1 MSATDS
7 KDTQR
12 ARSQIPRDLKNP
24 REGGQASP
32 SNPTKTRNSCTPKER
47 PKAIYVE
54 CSDELKVLVRERADA
69 QLQSISAFVR
79 ELVVGTERRRPRP
92 FPTVDPELVRAVARY
107 GGNLNQITRWL
118 NTATRAG
125 RASEI
130 DSRQIAATLVSIE
143 RGLADLIAQHRKPPE
158 C

>member
-1 MSATDS
+1 MSEIDPKEAL
-7 KDTQR
+7 R

-24 REGGQASP
+24 CEGGQASP
-32 SNPTKTRNSCTPKER
+32 SNPTKPHNSCAPKER

-69 QLQSISAFVR
+69 QLQSVSAFVR

-92 FPTVDPELVRAVARY
+92 FPTVDPNLVRAVASY
-107 GGNLNQITRWL
+107 GGNLNQVARWL
-118 NTATRAG
+118 NTATRTG

-130 DSRQIAATLVSIE
+130 DALRIAAMLVGIE
-143 RGLADLIAQHRKPPE
+143 RGLANIIAQHRKPPE